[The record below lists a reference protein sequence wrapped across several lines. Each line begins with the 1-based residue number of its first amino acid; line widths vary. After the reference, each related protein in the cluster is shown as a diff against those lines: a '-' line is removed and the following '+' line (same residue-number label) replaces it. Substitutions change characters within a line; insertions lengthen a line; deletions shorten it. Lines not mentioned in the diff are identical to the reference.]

1 MCALNPSVCVQLLLL
16 QQHQQH
22 LAWQQAQQQQ
32 QEGPAGGVAAG
43 ERKRGRLALSKPA
56 TAAIA
61 ATAADR
67 QAWKPSSRQTSGML
81 PAKTARKDLYD
92 STPGCSKVRGSQGC
106 SKVRVMPGC
115 SKV

>member
-1 MCALNPSVCVQLLLL
+1 MQLLLL